1 MRSLLSGKYVR
12 DLTEDD
18 LLSIITPHLPQADG
32 VIVPSGD
39 DSAVIP
45 ASDGRY
51 TVSTDML
58 VEGHHFRRDWSSGA
72 DVGWRA
78 ATQNL
83 ADAVAMGAAPRSIVV
98 SMGLP
103 GDLPASWV
111 ESFAIGI
118 AEACGHVG
126 CGVDGGDLV
135 GSELLTISVTVM
147 GDLQRREPRLRSAAH
162 PGQALIHCG
171 ELGRGYAGLELLT
184 RGYTRE
190 LGVIPPTQTGL
201 IDDFLRPKPPLVQAL
216 DACRENRIGAMMDVS
231 DGLIR
236 DARRMAKASNVWIDI
251 ESNYLAQHIEDL
263 IPVAR
268 RLGLSDPWEWAM
280 KAVLTGGE
288 DHGFLATLDRPAER
302 AWGPHTLALPE
313 GFSRIG
319 QTREAHTGGFV
330 TVDGKPVDYAGGW
343 DHFGE

>member
-1 MRSLLSGKYVR
+1 MYVR

-18 LLSIITPHLPQADG
+18 LLSVITPHLPHAEG

-39 DSAVIP
+39 DCAVIP
-45 ASDGRY
+45 APDGRY
-51 TVSTDML
+51 AVSTDML
-58 VEGHHFRRDWSSGA
+58 VEGHHFRRDWSSGT

-78 ATQNL
+78 AMQNL
-83 ADAVAMGAAPRSIVV
+83 ADAAAMGATPRTVVV

-103 GDLPASWV
+103 GNLPVSWL
-111 ESFAIGI
+111 EGFARGL
-118 AEACGHVG
+118 AEACASTG

-135 GSELLTISVTVM
+135 ASETLTVSVTVM
-147 GDLQRREPRLRSAAH
+147 GDLERREPRLRSAAR

-171 ELGRGYAGLELLT
+171 VLGRGCAGLKLLE

-190 LGVIPPTQTGL
+190 TGVFPPTQTGL
-201 IDDFLRPKPPLVQAL
+201 IDDFLRPKPPLAQAL

-251 ESNYLAQHIEDL
+251 RSSYLEQHVEVL

-288 DHGFLATLDRPAER
+288 DHGFLATLERPAER

-319 QTREAHTGGFV
+319 EVREAHAGGFI
-330 TVDGKPVDYAGGW
+330 TVDGRTVEYGGGW
-343 DHFGE
+343 DHFQS

>member
-1 MRSLLSGKYVR
+1 MIESMYVR

-18 LLSIITPHLPQADG
+18 LLSIITPHLPQAEG

-58 VEGHHFRRDWSSGA
+58 VEGHHFRRDWSTGS
-72 DVGWRA
+72 DLGWRA

-83 ADAVAMGAAPRSIVV
+83 ADAVAMGALPRSIVV

-103 GDLPASWV
+103 GNLPTAWV
-111 ESFAIGI
+111 EGFARGI
-118 AEACGHVG
+118 AAACASTG

-135 GSELLTISVTVM
+135 SSEVLTISVTVM

-171 ELGRGYAGLELLT
+171 VLGRGFAGLGLLE

-190 LGVIPPTQTGL
+190 TSLLPPTQTGL
-201 IDDFLRPKPPLVQAL
+201 IDDFLRPKPPLLQTL
-216 DACRENRIGAMMDVS
+216 EACRENRIGAMMDVS
-231 DGLIR
+231 DGLVR
-236 DARRMAKASNVWIDI
+236 DARRMAKASGVWIDI
-251 ESNYLAQHIEDL
+251 QSNYLERDVAEL

-268 RLGLSDPWEWAM
+268 KLGLSDPWEWAM

-288 DHGFLATLDRPAER
+288 DHGFLATLERPAER
-302 AWGPHTLALPE
+302 AWGPHTLALPD

-319 QTREAHTGGFV
+319 HVREAHPGGLV
-330 TVDGKPVDYAGGW
+330 TIDRKPVDFQGGW
-343 DHFGE
+343 DHFRS